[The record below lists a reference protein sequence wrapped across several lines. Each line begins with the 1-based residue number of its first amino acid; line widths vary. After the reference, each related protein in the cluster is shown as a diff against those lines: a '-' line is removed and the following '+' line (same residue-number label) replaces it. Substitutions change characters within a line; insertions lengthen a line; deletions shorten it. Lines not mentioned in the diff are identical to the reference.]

1 MSDDYKLFALDGF
14 QDHNILIFTFCS
26 WPGCQ
31 QMNASHLR
39 ANNVRWRCALNVLWS
54 LAKFLQFPLISL
66 KWDDT
71 WRLNQIL
78 KKIYT
83 LTKTKILKMYLF
95 FLKKTG
101 REKFSCNWHKL
112 LFDRNYW
119 RDSNIFL
126 CVIFVKT
133 TLKHSSLFYKIMC
146 GI

>member
-1 MSDDYKLFALDGF
+1 MITSYLHWMASKITIYLYLLFVPDQGVSTWMHHILGQIMYDG
-14 QDHNILIFTFCS
+14 
-26 WPGCQ
+26 
-31 QMNASHLR
+31 
-39 ANNVRWRCALNVLWS
+39 ALNVLWS
-54 LAKFLQFPLISL
+54 LAKFLQFLLISL

-78 KKIYT
+78 KKTYT

-95 FLKKTG
+95 FLRKTG

-112 LFDRNYW
+112 LFDWNYW